1 MEKKQLLDLLNE
13 AMERL
18 QKNDIGNAEICIAT
32 AIVVLEHEP
41 YRPKYNDMAE
51 AFLDY
56 FDEEE

>member
-41 YRPKYNDMAE
+41 
-51 AFLDY
+51 
-56 FDEEE
+56 DEEEE